1 METSKCPVCG
11 RTGIPDY
18 LINEN
23 VVCPNCNSD
32 LGVYRTLYALAD
44 GNNGSSDSARRYKM
58 LSIVLSVLTV
68 LLIGVLVFFIG
79 GRNTNE
85 KLDQELAKANTI
97 VAELRDS
104 INSLKSQIASS
115 KDTDLPSASQ
125 YIEYTVMPND
135 SPWRIVRKFYGNRQD
150 WENISKKI
158 AEANGIWDENAAT
171 LKQIHPG
178 QIIRIHNIKR

>member
-32 LGVYRTLYALAD
+32 LGVYRTLHALAE
-44 GNNGSSDSARRYKM
+44 GNNGSSGQVRRYKT
-58 LSIVLSVLTV
+58 LSIVLSILTV
-68 LLIGVLVFFIG
+68 LLICVLVFFIG
-79 GRNTNE
+79 GRNKNE
-85 KLDQELAKANTI
+85 KLDQELAKANTV

-104 INSLKSQIASS
+104 ISNLNSQIQSLKA
-115 KDTDLPSASQ
+115 TDLPSASQ
-125 YIEYTVMPND
+125 YIEYTVMTND
-135 SPWRIVRKFYGNRQD
+135 SPWRIVRKFYGNRHD
-150 WENISKKI
+150 WEIISREI

-171 LKQIHPG
+171 WKQIHPG
-178 QIIRIHNIKR
+178 QVIRIHNIK